1 MTNENQ
7 ENDLQMVHGEC
18 LSIIF
23 LLIRAGFVRLGSH
36 SNVCRRVQANTKCH
50 VAESAL
56 MECPVLFE
64 IDSGWKGI

>member
-36 SNVCRRVQANTKCH
+36 SNVCH